1 MSARSKFVAT
11 ASFVEKRR
19 QLVGF
24 SRERVFSLHTRA
36 AGDGD
41 IASQKC
47 TASLPNDLGRI
58 FTPGREAGEAPAF
71 LPTCYQQ

>member
-1 MSARSKFVAT
+1 VAT
-11 ASFVEKRR
+11 ALFVEKYR

-24 SRERVFSLHTRA
+24 SRERVFLLHTRA

>member
-1 MSARSKFVAT
+1 MAT
-11 ASFVEKRR
+11 ALFVEKYR

-24 SRERVFSLHTRA
+24 SRERVLLLYTRA
-36 AGDGD
+36 TGDGD

-58 FTPGREAGEAPAF
+58 FTPGREAGEAPTF
-71 LPTCYQQ
+71 LPTSYRQ

>member
-1 MSARSKFVAT
+1 MAT
-11 ASFVEKRR
+11 ALFAEKYR

-24 SRERVFSLHTRA
+24 SRERVFLLHTRA

-47 TASLPNDLGRI
+47 TASLSNDLGRI
-58 FTPGREAGEAPAF
+58 FYPGA
-71 LPTCYQQ
+71 